1 MPALR
6 QSRDTGT
13 ELDQTKA
20 KALESLE
27 PISNKLLGLQVTS
40 DPDSLGAKEV
50 TVEEQ
55 VERLIR
61 EARDPKNLGSMYV
74 GLRTTP
80 LFTRSAL
87 RRPLTLLIVIPQ
99 LLLSALKLGSTV
111 CSDAA
116 ISFLRGLPKCEHH
129 MHIEGSLEPE
139 MLFALAEKNKIALDP
154 AMYTTIPA
162 LQERYCNFS
171 NLDDF
176 LAYFNKAMDV
186 LLYEDDFADLAYGYM
201 KRVHTDGLVHAEV
214 FFDPQAHTGRG
225 VALESVVRGL
235 NKGLKK
241 GEAEFGITHKLIKC
255 FVKHLS
261 VESAIESLE
270 ACAPYFQS
278 GEIHGLGADSTE
290 KNNPREPT
298 NSSAVARIDGLISDK
313 GEPSKFAS
321 IYERARALGVKN
333 LTMHSGEEGPASWV
347 RQTVEDLGIN
357 RVDHGVHVSI
367 DRLDLYDI
375 VLIPRL
381 RLILMDQQAAD
392 DPQLL
397 IDLAFRRTF
406 LTICPLSNVRLKVH
420 KDVRE
425 SPIPKLMEAGVPF
438 SINSDDPS
446 YFGGYILDNY
456 IAVHE
461 AFNFSKE
468 VWRQLAVNSVYGS
481 WCAAERKEEII
492 RLIDAHMTEWA
503 DKEL

>member
-1 MPALR
+1 
-6 QSRDTGT
+6 
-13 ELDQTKA
+13 
-20 KALESLE
+20 
-27 PISNKLLGLQVTS
+27 
-40 DPDSLGAKEV
+40 
-50 TVEEQ
+50 
-55 VERLIR
+55 
-61 EARDPKNLGSMYV
+61 
-74 GLRTTP
+74 
-80 LFTRSAL
+80 
-87 RRPLTLLIVIPQ
+87 
-99 LLLSALKLGSTV
+99 
-111 CSDAA
+111 
-116 ISFLRGLPKCEHH
+116 

-214 FFDPQAHTGRG
+214 FFDPQAHTARG

-290 KNNPREPT
+290 KNNP
-298 NSSAVARIDGLISDK
+298 
-313 GEPSKFAS
+313 PSKFAS

-357 RVDHGVHVSI
+357 RVDHGVH
-367 DRLDLYDI
+367 
-375 VLIPRL
+375 
-381 RLILMDQQAAD
+381 AAD

-397 IDLAFRRTF
+397 IDLALRRTF

-420 KDVRE
+420 KNVRE

-456 IAVHE
+456 VAVHE

-481 WCAAERKEEII
+481 WCAPERKEEII
-492 RLIDAHMTEWA
+492 RHIDAHMTEWA